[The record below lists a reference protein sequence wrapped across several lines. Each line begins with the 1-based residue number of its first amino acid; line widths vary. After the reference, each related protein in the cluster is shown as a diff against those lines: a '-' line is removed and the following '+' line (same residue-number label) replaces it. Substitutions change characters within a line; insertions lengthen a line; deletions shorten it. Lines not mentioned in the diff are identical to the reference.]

1 MVSNSEYPSHDAEYV
16 GLSLSYGLSLNSVLF
31 WAIWISCFIENKMV
45 SVERIKQVTNI
56 PSEAAWRIKDCLPD
70 ANWPTKGD
78 IDVVDLKVRPK
89 TDTLIHYIYIFLKK
103 SMWCSSQEFE
113 KYEVTRVCL
122 SASAV

>member
-1 MVSNSEYPSHDAEYV
+1 M
-16 GLSLSYGLSLNSVLF
+16 F

-45 SVERIKQVTNI
+45 SVERIKQFTNI

-89 TDTLIHYIYIFLKK
+89 TDTLIHYIYIFFKK
-103 SMWCSSQEFE
+103 SQCG
-113 KYEVTRVCL
+113 
-122 SASAV
+122 AAVKNLRSMK

>member
-45 SVERIKQVTNI
+45 SVERIKQFSNI

-78 IDVVDLKVRPK
+78 IDVVDLKAHPK
-89 TDTLIHYIYIFLKK
+89 TDSPIHLFFLKK
-103 SMWCSSQEFE
+103 E
-113 KYEVTRVCL
+113 
-122 SASAV
+122 